1 MAERMTADRHGL
13 AMPTG
18 VYGSPLELGDWF
30 ARKRDGQITAY
41 CAPSWHALPALWA
54 DSIETST

>member
-1 MAERMTADRHGL
+1 MTADRHGL

-41 CAPSWHALPALWA
+41 CAPYWHALPALWA